1 MQWRFVPLE
10 DLSMSN
16 LNLLTE
22 DVITITEARNFLPDV
37 QGQKRP
43 HVSTVWRWTLRGI
56 SGVKLETVKIGS
68 RIVTS
73 KQALTRFISAT
84 SKARR

>member
-1 MQWRFVPLE
+1 
-10 DLSMSN
+10 MSN

-22 DVITITEARNFLPDV
+22 EVITLTEARNFLPEV
-37 QGQKRP
+37 QGLQRP
-43 HVSTVWRWTLRGI
+43 HVCTVWRWTLKGI
-56 SGVKLETVKIGS
+56 GGVKLETVKIGS